1 MNRGVYISIYVYIW
15 IHVKTCIINASTLSL
30 ISLTYHISPV
40 HLSTALLYEV
50 LYSGEMSTPSSPV

>member
-30 ISLTYHISPV
+30 ISLTYRV
-40 HLSTALLYEV
+40 TLYITIDSV
-50 LYSGEMSTPSSPV
+50 QR